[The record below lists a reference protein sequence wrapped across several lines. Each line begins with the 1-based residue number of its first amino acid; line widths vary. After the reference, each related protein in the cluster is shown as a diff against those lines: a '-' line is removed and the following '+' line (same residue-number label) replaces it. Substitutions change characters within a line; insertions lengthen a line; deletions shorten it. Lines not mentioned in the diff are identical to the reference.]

1 MTTRREFG
9 ALAAALALGAGAAG
23 AQTAPDETGDALR
36 GLYLRFVA
44 AQNARDLARM
54 RETLWDS
61 PDFLWISDGRPF
73 WGPDA
78 MLERM
83 SQFQKAE
90 VWRVDPEL
98 AAARPVALAG
108 GAAYLLLPLTLTI
121 GPAAAPSRLRF
132 LVGMLARREET
143 GWRIAALFTTE
154 DKRG

>member
-9 ALAAALALGAGAAG
+9 ALAAALALGGAAG
-23 AQTAPDETGDALR
+23 AQTAPDEIGDALR

-44 AQNARDLARM
+44 AQNARDLARV

-90 VWRVDPEL
+90 VWRVEPDL
-98 AAARPVALAG
+98 AAARPAALAG
-108 GAAYLLLPLTLTI
+108 DSAYLLLPLTLVI